1 MPTGVTG
8 SQQITRAVRLFIAE
22 MQYTQEGEQM
32 MAKLVDTRALPKN
45 QGLTYNE
52 PYVGAITA
60 MEAAMD
66 EEFNNPQQI
75 VDQRI
80 TITPTEKIVQ
90 VLWPD
95 RLNLYISENFP
106 RIAGRLMTN
115 ALEYKRDVDLL
126 TLLASTTGVLGSGTA
141 PLTVGI
147 VSAAMAVI
155 TAGLPANGSTPRVGA
170 RPTGDP
176 STGPWYCIVH
186 PYNVHD
192 LRSQLSGL
200 GTLPGAS
207 SGVVVGTADKPSIAG
222 LTDVNLEWIQRY
234 YKGDIAGAHLMVSNN
249 LAITSNTIRG
259 GVWSRDAFVHVT
271 YQGIQNYTDR
281 SSDGRFTKQTAW
293 IDYGFGQRV
302 SVWAQQL
309 WLDATAPTS

>member
-1 MPTGVTG
+1 MATGLTG
-8 SQQITRAVRLFIAE
+8 SAQITKAVKLFVAE
-22 MQYTQEGEQM
+22 MQYTQEHEQM
-32 MAKLVDTRALPKN
+32 MTKLVDTRTLPKG
-45 QGLTYNE
+45 QGLTYHE

-66 EEFNNPQQI
+66 EEYNNPQQI
-75 VDQRI
+75 TDSEI

-95 RLNLYISENFP
+95 RLNLYISESFP
-106 RIAGRLMTN
+106 RIAGRLMAN

-126 TLLASTTGVLGSGTA
+126 TLLASTTGVIGNGTG
-141 PLTVGI
+141 PLTVGV

-155 TAGLPANGSTPRVGA
+155 GPGLPANGSTARTGA
-170 RPTGDP
+170 RSTGDP
-176 STGPWYCIVH
+176 STGPYYCLVH

-200 GTLPGAS
+200 GTLPGAT
-207 SGVVVGTADKPSIAG
+207 SGTVGTADKPAIAG
-222 LTDVNLEWIQRY
+222 LTTVNMDWIQRHY
-234 YKGDIAGAHLMVSNN
+234 RGVIAEANLMVNGN
-249 LAITSNTIRG
+249 LAITSNAVKG
-259 GVWSRDAFVHVT
+259 GVWAKDAFVHVT
-271 YQGIQNYTDR
+271 YQGVQNYEYRTQ
-281 SSDGRFTKQTAW
+281 DGRFTKQTSW